1 MTIHLKM
8 SLALL
13 LSVISVGSTKA
24 EMADTGA
31 GEKRAQVCF
40 ACHGENGTSK
50 TPGIPHLAG
59 QDRAYIEKALN
70 AYRGGEMRQDPTMT
84 SMAKSLSDTDI
95 ANIAAYFSSLPR
107 DRN

>member
-1 MTIHLKM
+1 
-8 SLALL
+8 
-13 LSVISVGSTKA
+13 
-24 EMADTGA
+24 MADTGA